1 MLPPGEHDL
10 IKISPLQQ
18 AFFKSEKLSAVD
30 TLVVDVHPEWLP
42 QQ

>member
-1 MLPPGEHDL
+1 MLLLGEHGL

-18 AFFKSEKLSAVD
+18 DVFESEKSSVVD
-30 TLVVDVHPEWLP
+30 TLVVDVHPEWLL